1 MIDWDDQVGSHRR
14 TENSR
19 SGGLRHDV
27 AIPARIEGMTGSSM
41 DAEIN
46 DVSSGGMSLRI
57 PIFAASAGMEI
68 LPVGSKVIV
77 IFAPDHKN
85 TPDDTVRLSAEIAR
99 RNPPFVGVHFVEMNL
114 QQRRA
119 LGVLAALSVHSRT
132 ISSNVARDP
141 GAMPAREL
149 DARPILVAC
158 LKVIER
164 RLPNIIWTLR
174 TELVT
179 QLRLLNEDDSRKF
192 PGNAKEQADLIDE
205 KGTAIGRTIE
215 RRIIQSFAELG
226 GLDSTR
232 ELVFTR
238 QQIARAKQQA
248 AADKLGLVEE
258 KTLERSIAMDTT
270 AKRMDTT
277 LTGKSFDV
285 NVRLANVLR
294 RRIDNIE
301 NPLAPA
307 VMCCMLWESVTE
319 FCDSPRVHVCLQRAM
334 IRHIM
339 PLLSDLY
346 DALEKTLD
354 EKGVPNSYWTGEGN
368 TP

>member
-1 MIDWDDQVGSHRR
+1 M
-14 TENSR
+14 
-19 SGGLRHDV
+19 RHDV
-27 AIPARIEGMTGSSM
+27 TIPARIEGMTGSSM

-57 PIFAASAGMEI
+57 PIFAASAGVEI
-68 LPVGSKVIV
+68 LPVGSKVVV

-85 TPDDTVRLSAEIAR
+85 TPDDTVRLSAEIVR
-99 RNPPFVGVHFVEMNL
+99 RNPPSVGVHFVDMST

-119 LGVLAALSVHSRT
+119 LRILAALAVESRT
-132 ISSNVARDP
+132 FSSDVARGPD
-141 GAMPAREL
+141 AMPDPEL
-149 DARPILVAC
+149 DARPIMVAC

-164 RLPNIIWTLR
+164 RLPNMIWTLR

-179 QLRLLNEDDSRKF
+179 QLRLLKEDDAEKL
-192 PGNAKEQADLIDE
+192 PGDAKEEADLIDE
-205 KGTAIGRTIE
+205 KGTAISRTIE
-215 RRIIQSFAELG
+215 RRVMQSFAELG

-238 QQIARAKQQA
+238 QQIERAKQQA
-248 AADKLGLVEE
+248 AADKLGLIEE

-277 LTGKSFDV
+277 LTGKSFDI

-301 NPLAPA
+301 NPLTPA
-307 VMCCMLWESVTE
+307 VMCCMMWESVTG
-319 FCDSPRVHVCLQRAM
+319 FCDSPRVHVCLQRAL

-368 TP
+368 IP